1 MPSLRIFPPLPGLGI
16 IRSRTGIGRNSPAFT
31 VRPRSSRKPWT
42 PTSSMSMALRPSTP
56 ADLAPVL
63 PATRAHATFSVPG
76 SYTRLNRSSK
86 RRPGSAT
93 AQSCS
98 LACILDT
105 PANGPTTA
113 APPGAPVFTGASV
126 DIAVSLLL
134 VTAAAL
140 RHVTG
145 SPGLGLLRRL
155 RPVPTR
161 SVDGGPNPSAPAG
174 RAGTG
179 VRTGTVPVFT
189 VIRSTKEEP
198 DFVPAASPRLPRST
212 SPWPPTEPPM
222 DRPGV
227 PRHHPPTRETG
238 DRRRRVRTA
247 PSPYPPGSGP
257 VRF

>member
-42 PTSSMSMALRPSTP
+42 PASWKSMALRPSTP

-113 APPGAPVFTGASV
+113 APPGAPGFTGASV

-145 SPGLGLLRRL
+145 SPGL
-155 RPVPTR
+155 
-161 SVDGGPNPSAPAG
+161 GPNPSAPAG

-198 DFVPAASPRLPRST
+198 DSVPAASPRLPRST